1 MQIVSLRL
9 ENFKSYDDTLIEF
22 TAGTN
27 AIVGHNGAGKSS
39 VLEAIGFALFDHT
52 PPGYSQSDFVREGA
66 RSATVTVTFLSSV
79 DEREYRAI
87 RRCGSSNL
95 YQIYDP
101 DVDLKVC
108 EGKADVLFFLREHLG
123 VEADTNL
130 SDLFS
135 NAVGVPQG
143 LLTSAFLET
152 PSRRKPIFDPLLRVE
167 EYKRAFDLLNGPLRT
182 LNQRQAELDVLISGL
197 AARLERLPLLAESV
211 GALQKSIAA
220 AEKQR
225 VDLEAQKQQIQ
236 AQRQATDQLRA
247 QIADMAAMVRQAQQ
261 QVTHWT
267 QQTQSAQ
274 ERLDEAVH
282 AQEQVEANR
291 AGHEAYTAAAQAQ
304 RDLDADARRRQDLRD
319 QAATRDKQL
328 SLELAEQARQQALLA
343 EIAEA
348 ETVVAS
354 LNDAV
359 AAEDRVTAGLRQAE
373 HRAAQLRDLQK
384 QRPRRQK
391 AVTEAENRL
400 ASLQQQLAQVD
411 AVQQSLDAGRARLDE
426 VALALV
432 AAR

>member
-27 AIVGHNGAGKSS
+27 AIVGHNGGQKQRVGGDWFRSLRSHAAG
-39 VLEAIGFALFDHT
+39 LQ
-52 PPGYSQSDFVREGA
+52 PVRFRARSA

-211 GALQKSIAA
+211 GALQRALPPPKNSASIWKRRSSRSRRNARPPTSCA
-220 AEKQR
+220 PRSRTWQR
-225 VDLEAQKQQIQ
+225 
-236 AQRQATDQLRA
+236 
-247 QIADMAAMVRQAQQ
+247 
-261 QVTHWT
+261 WC
-267 QQTQSAQ
+267 
-274 ERLDEAVH
+274 
-282 AQEQVEANR
+282 
-291 AGHEAYTAAAQAQ
+291 
-304 RDLDADARRRQDLRD
+304 ARPSSR
-319 QAATRDKQL
+319 
-328 SLELAEQARQQALLA
+328 
-343 EIAEA
+343 
-348 ETVVAS
+348 
-354 LNDAV
+354 
-359 AAEDRVTAGLRQAE
+359 
-373 HRAAQLRDLQK
+373 
-384 QRPRRQK
+384 
-391 AVTEAENRL
+391 
-400 ASLQQQLAQVD
+400 
-411 AVQQSLDAGRARLDE
+411 
-426 VALALV
+426 
-432 AAR
+432 